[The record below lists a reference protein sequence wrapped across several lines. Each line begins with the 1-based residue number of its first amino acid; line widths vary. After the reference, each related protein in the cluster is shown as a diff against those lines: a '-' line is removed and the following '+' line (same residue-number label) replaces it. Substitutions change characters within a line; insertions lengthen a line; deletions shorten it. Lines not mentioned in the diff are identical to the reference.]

1 MRTALLAL
9 SALAVAGCGE
19 QQPFASP
26 ALATTARTAV
36 RHDVV
41 VPRYRIDIN
50 EAGQIT
56 GRMIDHVTKKPVG
69 YIATPVVGN

>member
-1 MRTALLAL
+1 
-9 SALAVAGCGE
+9 VAE
-19 QQPFASP
+19 RADVSP
-26 ALATTARTAV
+26 AGFRRGRFPDQIYSAK
-36 RHDVV
+36 
-41 VPRYRIDIN
+41 DIN